1 LAAKKNR
8 AIHQLKVSLGD
19 IHPPVWRRI
28 QVWEDARLPQL
39 HRILQLILNWEDY
52 HLHQFVVGRRR
63 YAEPD
68 PEDNWFGLKV
78 MDERR
83 VTLRSLAGR
92 VGAEIQYVYDLGDN
106 WRHDVLLEAILLPEE
121 DVFYPRCVA
130 GARNGPPEDAG
141 GARGYARYLEALA
154 DPEHQEHETM
164 LQWRGPFD
172 AEAFSLKRINASL
185 KRTFHRR
192 SKQSSRTGAKR
203 VASTPDN
210 EPVVELTRKMV
221 RVLRDGCSGKETR
234 KRISL
239 ESTLPLELN
248 ERERELI
255 LEHSFAGDD
264 LTRRLRLV
272 PHPGKRPVYR
282 YTLGEVDELGGYV
295 ASEANHAKQSKLK
308 KEWDRLFDKITAI
321 LNTHTDE

>member
-1 LAAKKNR
+1 MAAKKNR
-8 AIHQLKVSLGD
+8 ALYQLKVTLRD

-28 QVWEDARLPQL
+28 HVWEDARLPQL

-52 HLHQFVVGRRR
+52 HLHQFVVGRRL

-92 VGAEIQYVYDLGDN
+92 VGAEFQYVYDLGDN

-141 GARGYARYLEALA
+141 GGRGYARYLEALA
-154 DPEHQEHETM
+154 DPEHEEHERL

-192 SKQSSRTGAKR
+192 SKQSSLTGEA
-203 VASTPDN
+203 
-210 EPVVELTRKMV
+210 TRKM
-221 RVLRDGCSGKETR
+221 LRILQYGGPEADSR
-234 KRISL
+234 KRIAPD
-239 ESTLPLELN
+239 STLPLELN

-255 LEHSFAGDD
+255 LEHSFASED

-272 PHPGKRPVYR
+272 SQPGKRPVYR
-282 YTLGEVDELGGYV
+282 YTLGELDELGGYV

-308 KEWDRLFDKITAI
+308 KEWDRLFDRITAI

>member
-8 AIHQLKVSLGD
+8 AVYQLKISLRD
-19 IHPPVWRRI
+19 IHPAVWRRI
-28 QVWEDARLPQL
+28 QVWEETKLSQL

-52 HLHQFVVGRRR
+52 HVHQFVVGRRF

-68 PEDNWFGLKV
+68 PEDNWFGRKV
-78 MDERR
+78 IDERH
-83 VTLRSLAGR
+83 VTLRSLASR
-92 VGAEIQYVYDLGDN
+92 VGAEFQYVYDLGDN

-141 GARGYARYLEALA
+141 GVCGYARYLEALA
-154 DPEHQEHETM
+154 DPEHEEHETL
-164 LQWRGPFD
+164 LQWRGPFNP
-172 AEAFSLKRINASL
+172 EAFSLKHINASL

-192 SKQSSRTGAKR
+192 SAQSSRTGEEA
-203 VASTPDN
+203 TQ
-210 EPVVELTRKMV
+210 KMV
-221 RVLRDGCSGKETR
+221 RILQYGGREADSR
-234 KRISL
+234 KRIAPG
-239 ESTLPLELN
+239 STLLLELN

-255 LEHSFAGDD
+255 LEHSFADDD

-272 PHPGKRPVYR
+272 PQPGKRPVYR
-282 YTLGEVDELGGYV
+282 FTLGELDELGGCV
-295 ASEANHAKQSKLK
+295 AFEANHAKQSKLK
-308 KEWDRLFDKITAI
+308 KEWERLFDKITAI